1 MTYSTGIARALFCV
15 FSLLF
20 VAAKANAQY
29 EQAAE
34 VFGGYS
40 YLSLDPGDTAESA
53 ESFGLSGWSVA
64 LTGYAAPWFGFAAD
78 VGQHRGTVSASI
90 LSDAVRLDVSQWNY
104 LFGPQIR
111 VLRTQRFAASFRV
124 LIGASRADA
133 NLTAAIAGD
142 QTPALSVKKTK
153 LAAAVGPV
161 FDVNITPRIA
171 WRFQP
176 DLFVTTFAGE
186 EQRNVRIST
195 GIVFRFGTLF

>member
-1 MTYSTGIARALFCV
+1 MTPHTRIVRSIFCV
-15 FSLLF
+15 FALL
-20 VAAKANAQY
+20 VSVAKAGAQY

-40 YLSLDPGDTAESA
+40 YLFIEPADTADDNET
-53 ESFGLSGWSVA
+53 FGIPGWTAA
-64 LTGYAAPWFGFAAD
+64 LTGYATPWLGFAAD
-78 VGQHRGTVSASI
+78 VGGHDGTVSASM
-90 LSDAVRLDVSQWNY
+90 LSNSVRLDVSQWNY

-124 LIGASRADA
+124 LVGASRADA
-133 NLTAAIAGD
+133 NLSAVIAGN
-142 QTPALSVKKTK
+142 QTPALSVKQTK
-153 LAAAVGPV
+153 VAAAVGPV

-186 EQRNVRIST
+186 DQRNVRIST
-195 GIVFRFGTLF
+195 GIVFRFGTPY

>member
-1 MTYSTGIARALFCV
+1 MTPSRQIRRTLFCV
-15 FSLLF
+15 LAVFL
-20 VAAKANAQY
+20 VTTKASAQY
-29 EQAAE
+29 DRAAE

-40 YLSLDPGDTAESA
+40 YLLIEPAETAENN
-53 ESFGLSGWSVA
+53 ETFGLPGWSAA
-64 LTGYAAPWFGFAAD
+64 LTGYATPWLGFAAD
-78 VGQHRGTVSASI
+78 VGEHRGTVSASI
-90 LSDAVRLDVSQWNY
+90 LSDSVRLDVSQWNY

-124 LIGASRADA
+124 LVGASRADA
-133 NLTAAIAGD
+133 NLSAVIAGNE
-142 QTPALSVKKTK
+142 TPALSVKQTK
-153 LAAAVGPV
+153 LAAVVGPV

-195 GIVFRFGTLF
+195 GIVFRFGTPY